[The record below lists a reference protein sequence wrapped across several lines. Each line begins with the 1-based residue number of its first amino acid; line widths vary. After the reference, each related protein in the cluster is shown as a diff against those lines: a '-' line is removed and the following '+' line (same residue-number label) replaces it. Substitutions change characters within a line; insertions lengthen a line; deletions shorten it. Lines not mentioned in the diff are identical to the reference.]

1 MATRKRT
8 TEQTA
13 TQKTKDQAPLK
24 TGDEFKYSRRIGS
37 SCSTSGTYCV
47 TLVTNPVISYEWG

>member
-13 TQKTKDQAPLK
+13 TQKTKDQVPLK

-47 TLVTNPVISYEWG
+47 TL